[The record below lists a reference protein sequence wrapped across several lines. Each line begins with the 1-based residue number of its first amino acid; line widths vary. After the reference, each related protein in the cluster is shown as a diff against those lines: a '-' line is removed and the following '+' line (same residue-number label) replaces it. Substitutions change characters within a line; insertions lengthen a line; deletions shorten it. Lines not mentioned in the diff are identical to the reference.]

1 MRAIWQIPLLIAA
14 NQIMPDGHRTS
25 DTQSASGSSANFA
38 TQPRSLR
45 IAYVIDSIETGQA
58 GTESQLLK
66 LIRGLGKHNEI
77 DLYCLGNSPWLS
89 ANQANL
95 PCKVH
100 AYAVRGRVGWQV
112 LREIVRLVRTMRS
125 RRHDVVHTFFPVGNI
140 VGVIAARLAGVR
152 HIVSSRRDLGIWMNW
167 RYLVATR
174 LANRLVSRIIVN
186 SNEVKR
192 YTERMERFAGR
203 RIEVVYNGVDV
214 DTYQRVQPNSALR
227 RSLGLREQSKVV
239 GLVANFRPVKGQHT
253 LVRAAWE
260 TLQCRDDVEFLLV
273 GGSVAQD
280 GARYREQTQELA
292 SRLGVSDRVH
302 FVDASDQVASILSL
316 LDVAVSCSEHE
327 GLSNAI
333 IEYMAAGVPCIV
345 TAAGGN
351 LDLVQ
356 NEVTGLTFC
365 YDDAHALAQHIVR
378 LLVNPADGERF
389 SSNAL
394 ARVQRLMSL
403 DAMIAGNLGIY
414 QQLLAS

>member
-1 MRAIWQIPLLIAA
+1 
-14 NQIMPDGHRTS
+14 MPDGRRPNGTGIVRGS
-25 DTQSASGSSANFA
+25 PSTFASRP
-38 TQPRSLR
+38 QSLR
-45 IAYVIDSIETGQA
+45 IAYVIDNIETGQA

-66 LIRGLGKHNEI
+66 LIRGLGPHNEI
-77 DLYCLGNSPWLS
+77 DLYCLGNSPWLR
-89 ANQANL
+89 ANEASL
-95 PCKVH
+95 PCAVH
-100 AYAVRGRVGWQV
+100 AYAVRGRIGWQV
-112 LREIVRLVRTMRS
+112 LREISRLVRTMRS

-186 SNEVKR
+186 SKEVKR
-192 YTERMERFAGR
+192 YTERIERFAGG
-203 RIEVVYNGVDV
+203 RIEIVYNGVDV
-214 DTYQRVQPNSALR
+214 DAFRRARPDLALR
-227 RSLGLREQSKVV
+227 RSLGLREESKVV
-239 GLVANFRPVKGQHT
+239 GLIANFRRVKGQHT
-253 LVRAAWE
+253 LVQAASE
-260 TLQCRDDVEFLLV
+260 TLQRRDDVEFLLV
-273 GGSVAQD
+273 GGSVAED

-292 SRLGVSDRVH
+292 QRLGVSDRVH
-302 FVDASDQVASILSL
+302 FVNGSDQVASILSL

-327 GLSNAI
+327 GLSNAV

-351 LDLVQ
+351 LDLVE
-356 NEVTGLTFC
+356 NEVTGLTFR
-365 YDDAHALAQHIVR
+365 YDDASALAQHIVR
-378 LLVNPADGERF
+378 LLDNPADCERF

-414 QQLLAS
+414 HQLVAS